1 MKVTLRINYHTNWG
15 ESISVVGSTEALGN
29 WETTNAFPLYYNGK
43 GDWEAVINFNEKI
56 NFEYKYIVKQ
66 ANHRPIWEG
75 GPNRVFN
82 CSKFKQIDIRD
93 YWRPQV
99 DIETPLFSKV
109 FSDVLMQHQPSNDIK
124 INASKVIQFNLR
136 APRVPKGKSIAII
149 GNNESLGNWKNPIK
163 SNSSNFPIW
172 SCTIKLSPIKF
183 PLYYKY
189 VIIDNKTGNID
200 FWENGDERTIFYVNS
215 ASENICHLHN
225 DEKFRYPN
233 DNWKGAGVAIPIFSL
248 RSEDSFGVGEFND
261 LKKLVDWSVKT
272 GLKIIQL
279 LPINETVATHSWLDS
294 YPYKAISVFA
304 LHPIYLNLDAM
315 GTLEDEK
322 LQDEFAIAKDLLNSK
337 PYVNYVEVSQ
347 TKSRFYKY
355 IFDQNWKN
363 VKRTKAFKSFFEE
376 NKEWLEPYA
385 AFCFLRDRYQTSD
398 FKEWGAW
405 AKFDLDKIKKLVDQK
420 SKNHEHIAIHYFIQF
435 HLDAQLKEAVA
446 YSHQK
451 GIALKGD
458 IPIGISPNSIE
469 AWTLPKLFNLNG
481 QAGAPPDDFAVLG
494 QNWSFPT
501 YNWEVMANDNYHW
514 WKKRLTALSKYF
526 DAFRI
531 DHILGF
537 FRIWEIPKHAL
548 HGLLGYFK
556 PGLPLLT
563 DEILENGI
571 YFDRDRFTRPYIRS
585 HFLHEFFGEY
595 TEEVKKLYLTEP
607 DQNVFHL
614 KPQYNTQRDI
624 FNHFTPLEDSTQNL
638 SEKNVI
644 IRDGLISLLDEVL
657 FIKDPNV
664 AYEAYHPR
672 ISMHN
677 SYTYR
682 ELDYETKFNL
692 DKLYID
698 FFYKRHQQFW
708 KNEAMKK
715 LPSLIEASNMLIC
728 GEDLGMVPDNVP
740 EVMQELN
747 ILSLEIQRMPK
758 NPEIEF
764 GHPNDAPYL
773 SVCTTSTHDMT
784 TLRGWWEENK
794 DKTQRFYHNMM
805 GHNNKAPFYAEP
817 WICREIINQH
827 LYSPSMWTIFPI
839 QDLIAMDGE
848 LRWDETDK
856 ERINVPSDEKNKWR
870 YRMILSLEELLNA
883 DEFNLMFLDMVNKSG
898 RNSDI

>member
-215 ASENICHLHN
+215 ASENICHL
-225 DEKFRYPN
+225 PN

-420 SKNHEHIAIHYFIQF
+420 SKN
-435 HLDAQLKEAVA
+435 
-446 YSHQK
+446 
-451 GIALKGD
+451 
-458 IPIGISPNSIE
+458 P
-469 AWTLPKLFNLNG
+469 
-481 QAGAPPDDFAVLG
+481 
-494 QNWSFPT
+494 
-501 YNWEVMANDNYHW
+501 
-514 WKKRLTALSKYF
+514 
-526 DAFRI
+526 
-531 DHILGF
+531 
-537 FRIWEIPKHAL
+537 
-548 HGLLGYFK
+548 
-556 PGLPLLT
+556 